1 MLNLQVPITITTNE
15 QGSSVVSARELYDFL
30 EVKTKFPD
38 WCKRMFEYG
47 FEPSKDYIEVYPKNE
62 INLGGRPSVD
72 YVLAINTAKE
82 ISMLQR
88 TDKGKA
94 ARQYFIE
101 CERIVKEAVKPKT
114 QLEILLESVQIL
126 SQQESRLASL
136 ESKLNEIEQS
146 RATATQAL
154 LLAERSTEQMPEET
168 LRMKI
173 RKLVNQYC
181 YAKNIDYRSVWNVV
195 YDRLYYRYGVNL
207 KAVLK
212 HKDETTLEAA
222 ERLGHLDK
230 IFVICSSELVY

>member
-1 MLNLQVPITITTNE
+1 MLNPQVPITITTNE

-72 YVLAINTAKE
+72 YALTIDTAKE
-82 ISMLQR
+82 IAMLQR
-88 TDKGKA
+88 SDKGKA

-101 CERIVKEAVKPKT
+101 CERLAKEVVKPKT
-114 QLEILLESVQIL
+114 QIEVLLESVQL
-126 SQQESRLASL
+126 LAQQEQRISQLETKFAQL
-136 ESKLNEIEQS
+136 EESKNE
-146 RATATQAL
+146 AVAGL
-154 LLAERSTEQMPEET
+154 LSAERSTEPLPEET
-168 LRMKI
+168 PRMKI
-173 RKLVNQYC
+173 RKLISQYC
-181 YAKNIDYRSVWNVV
+181 YAKNADYRSVWNVV

-207 KAVLK
+207 KAVIK
-212 HKDETTLEAA
+212 HKGETALGAA

-230 IFVICSSELVY
+230 IFVICSSELIY